1 MNARDDKALAGEDPK
16 GARTGQGAGFGVQA
30 PLFGTSTRTPPRST
44 TPVSAA
50 RQRKLHVGHFA
61 FMRSV
66 VLQGRLNTRRPP
78 GGA

>member
-1 MNARDDKALAGEDPK
+1 MNARDDKALASTDPK
-16 GARTGQGAGFGVQA
+16 GPKAARAGRGALA
-30 PLFGTSTRTPPRST
+30 PLFGTPSRTPPRIP